1 MNNNYCLSGTKIVIR
16 RLFKQDTA
24 DILSCYE
31 EYNTLFHNPVSAE
44 YLENIFLCGEIWG
57 AYLGGSII
65 GCCYYFPM
73 DSGFFRNTAFGSAL
87 ADFTDCTGKYYFM
100 GYMGIKHKNISCGS
114 NCSNVPTESGLY
126 QAFSNVAQMQA
137 FRRGL
142 KYIMHACPVKKSRC
156 AETLFCCGYSL
167 IKIRGL
173 ENLVVHYI
181 YVKPVFNEENIY
193 GTDFNSEPLKV
204 CLSDTKKVSALLE
217 NGYCGVDYS
226 KAENLLYI
234 RRLIAD

>member
-100 GYMGIKHKNISCGS
+100 GYVGIKHENISCGS

-126 QAFSNVAQMQA
+126 MIVALVLCVHNLDKQFQFIQPELREKSVVYTTITPYAEQAWEEIKAQ
-137 FRRGL
+137 
-142 KYIMHACPVKKSRC
+142 V
-156 AETLFCCGYSL
+156 ETQ
-167 IKIRGL
+167 K
-173 ENLVVHYI
+173 V
-181 YVKPVFNEENIY
+181 
-193 GTDFNSEPLKV
+193 TDKEDSE
-204 CLSDTKKVSALLE
+204 S
-217 NGYCGVDYS
+217 
-226 KAENLLYI
+226 
-234 RRLIAD
+234 

>member
-100 GYMGIKHKNISCGS
+100 GYMGIKQAMAATAAICQPKAGCIRHFQTWHRCRHSDG
-114 NCSNVPTESGLY
+114 GL
-126 QAFSNVAQMQA
+126 N
-137 FRRGL
+137 
-142 KYIMHACPVKKSRC
+142 
-156 AETLFCCGYSL
+156 TLCT
-167 IKIRGL
+167 
-173 ENLVVHYI
+173 
-181 YVKPVFNEENIY
+181 P
-193 GTDFNSEPLKV
+193 
-204 CLSDTKKVSALLE
+204 ALLK
-217 NGYCGVDYS
+217 
-226 KAENLLYI
+226 KAAVPKRCFAADI
-234 RRLIAD
+234 R